1 MVNENRNL
9 KSGHSILTEWAVMI
23 KFADKLN
30 DDEKEKL
37 EFYNRC
43 LINIPIVARRIVQA
57 KYVQLARFYQ
67 NRNRDVQITDP
78 VSKRYSLTRADDYK
92 VSQLLGIPKYKI
104 SKFDKPTRILVAKIF
119 REEMLKEHKIV
130 KELVEKELITDKSLI
145 VDTVNK
151 FKLKYDDVT
160 FTTSYIT
167 KSKRLLKIRYYQT
180 VWKPRGVEEHE
191 KSDNAL

>member
-1 MVNENRNL
+1 M
-9 KSGHSILTEWAVMI
+9 
-23 KFADKLN
+23 KLPDN
-30 DDEKEKL
+30 VRKVL
-37 EFYNRC
+37 
-43 LINIPIVARRIVQA
+43 QA
-57 KYVQLARFYQ
+57 KYLHLSRFYIS
-67 NRNRDVQITDP
+67 RDANIKWSDSAT
-78 VSKRYSLTRADDYK
+78 KKYNITRADDKK
-92 VSQLLGIPKYKI
+92 VSNYLGL
-104 SKFDKPTRILVAKIF
+104 DKNEIRELAEQGLVLVAKQY

-130 KELVEKELITDKSLI
+130 KELVEKELITDKSRI

-180 VWKPRGVEEHE
+180 VWKPRGVAEHE